1 MNLLIRENI
10 LPRITQL
17 EEEVRMLRA
26 VTWPICQALKE
37 SSQLDDIPN
46 KKRFFSILD
55 EDEVKMLLLEKSKI
69 SKQSQPKYSTV
80 NFLSEENTC
89 LSPDQ

>member
-1 MNLLIRENI
+1 MNLQERLLVRENI

-46 KKRFFSILD
+46 KKDFF
-55 EDEVKMLLLEKSKI
+55 
-69 SKQSQPKYSTV
+69 Q
-80 NFLSEENTC
+80 F
-89 LSPDQ
+89 

>member
-1 MNLLIRENI
+1 MNLLVRENI

-26 VTWPICQALKE
+26 VTWQICQALKE

-55 EDEVKMLLLEKSKI
+55 EDEVKLLLAEKSKI
-69 SKQSQPKYSTV
+69 SKQSPKYSTF
-80 NFLSEENTC
+80 NFLSEESTC

>member
-1 MNLLIRENI
+1 MNVLIRENV

-37 SSQLDDIPN
+37 TSQLDDIPN

-69 SKQSQPKYSTV
+69 SRQTPKYSTV
-80 NFLSEENTC
+80 NFSSEENTC
-89 LSPDQ
+89 LLPDQ

>member
-26 VTWPICQALKE
+26 VTWPICQSLKE

-55 EDEVKMLLLEKSKI
+55 EDEVKLLLAEKSKI
-69 SKQSQPKYSTV
+69 SKQTPKYSTV
-80 NFLSEENTC
+80 NFLLEESTC